1 MKERLLMSILQQ
13 KWKITQTVTQTL
25 EVNCLIVGV
34 ILKNVLA
41 SLGFLCL

>member
-1 MKERLLMSILQQ
+1 MKEKLLMSIVQQ

-25 EVNCLIVGV
+25 EVNCLIFGV

-41 SLGFLCL
+41 SLGLLCL